1 MLKPQNASHV
11 TYYMALELSF
21 HFNLFYSTHS
31 LQELDGKQRHG
42 SVAVWRL
49 QRLPSVTS
57 YPKQV
62 GTPGASNGCSVG
74 RIMKNHENTFGKNIL
89 TLGWC
94 SVAFFGLCTSSISS
108 LQPLPSCL
116 GGRGD
121 SWKNLATL
129 RCARSISKEMAG
141 LFVLRLAGQRA
152 LLVGM
157 SRWCKQGKPKVEPSS
172 NQPNLQPLHE
182 LGWQHR
188 IQWY

>member
-21 HFNLFYSTHS
+21 HFNLFYSTQS

-74 RIMKNHENTFGKNIL
+74 RIMKNHKKYIWKKHPHIRLVQCCLFWALYQFHVITPTLTKLFGGK
-89 TLGWC
+89 
-94 SVAFFGLCTSSISS
+94 
-108 LQPLPSCL
+108 
-116 GGRGD
+116 GRFVEESGD
-121 SWKNLATL
+121 V
-129 RCARSISKEMAG
+129 E
-141 LFVLRLAGQRA
+141 V
-152 LLVGM
+152 
-157 SRWCKQGKPKVEPSS
+157 CK
-172 NQPNLQPLHE
+172 
-182 LGWQHR
+182 
-188 IQWY
+188 IDF